1 MFNWLGANLE
11 DWIYSTIS
19 GLGVQWSIG
28 SSSSQYGIFGV
39 KNDALMSF
47 RTTNG
52 SEKSLI
58 EHIEQNFSRDKSIFH
73 FEYLP
78 KTACW
83 GVNSEG
89 FLPSVE
95 MTWLEHSSFDLF
107 GVHKIALFYQ
117 NENCCRQHSPLI

>member
-1 MFNWLGANLE
+1 
-11 DWIYSTIS
+11 
-19 GLGVQWSIG
+19 
-28 SSSSQYGIFGV
+28 
-39 KNDALMSF
+39 MSF

-58 EHIEQNFSRDKSIFH
+58 EHIEQNISRDKSIFH

-117 NENCCRQHSPLI
+117 NENCCILAVIVVLILILSPIEYSSNTLYGHSHVFSCMQ